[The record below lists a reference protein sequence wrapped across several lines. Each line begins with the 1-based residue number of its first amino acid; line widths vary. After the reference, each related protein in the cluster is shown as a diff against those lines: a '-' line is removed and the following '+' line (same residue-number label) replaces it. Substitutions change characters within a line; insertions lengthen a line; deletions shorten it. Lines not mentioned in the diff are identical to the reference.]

1 MSSASESA
9 VEEPVAGSSSAAT
22 ESGDVSR
29 LIEAVTTEET
39 DNVTS
44 PTLDQLGRQHSI
56 MRATGLTETDRAAA
70 LKARHRVRATTMG
83 STVRR
88 SPGAAV
94 GAARVT
100 VEEEEH
106 DTDEETNEGGTMY
119 DLINIVHAHVYQCT
133 LWGVLRSLFIRVYA
147 HTGAHQM
154 STVTVFT
161 PHKEEGE
168 REEEEELVVVEEKE
182 SHKSQELSAGLLESP
197 ALKFITR
204 KDLYTFLSSAG
215 VREMCMG
222 RGRHKER
229 SEGGVGVERG
239 VKDAHGKGRVCEDW
253 MHACV

>member
-119 DLINIVHAHVYQCT
+119 GMHIYT
-133 LWGVLRSLFIRVYA
+133 MYSLKW
-147 HTGAHQM
+147 T
-154 STVTVFT
+154 TVA
-161 PHKEEGE
+161 
-168 REEEEELVVVEEKE
+168 
-182 SHKSQELSAGLLESP
+182 LS
-197 ALKFITR
+197 
-204 KDLYTFLSSAG
+204 
-215 VREMCMG
+215 
-222 RGRHKER
+222 
-229 SEGGVGVERG
+229 
-239 VKDAHGKGRVCEDW
+239 
-253 MHACV
+253 

>member
-1 MSSASESA
+1 MSELLGTSPPLSSASESA

-119 DLINIVHAHVYQCT
+119 DLDLINAVHAHVYQS
-133 LWGVLRSLFIRVYA
+133 VA
-147 HTGAHQM
+147 
-154 STVTVFT
+154 
-161 PHKEEGE
+161 
-168 REEEEELVVVEEKE
+168 
-182 SHKSQELSAGLLESP
+182 
-197 ALKFITR
+197 
-204 KDLYTFLSSAG
+204 
-215 VREMCMG
+215 
-222 RGRHKER
+222 
-229 SEGGVGVERG
+229 
-239 VKDAHGKGRVCEDW
+239 
-253 MHACV
+253 

>member
-1 MSSASESA
+1 MSELLGASPSLSSASESA
-9 VEEPVAGSSSAAT
+9 AEEPVAGSSSAAT

-29 LIEAVTTEET
+29 LIEAVTTEEEET

-100 VEEEEH
+100 VEEEDH

-119 DLINIVHAHVYQCT
+119 GMYIYTMYSRKWN
-133 LWGVLRSLFIRVYA
+133 
-147 HTGAHQM
+147 
-154 STVTVFT
+154 TVT
-161 PHKEEGE
+161 
-168 REEEEELVVVEEKE
+168 
-182 SHKSQELSAGLLESP
+182 LS
-197 ALKFITR
+197 
-204 KDLYTFLSSAG
+204 
-215 VREMCMG
+215 
-222 RGRHKER
+222 
-229 SEGGVGVERG
+229 
-239 VKDAHGKGRVCEDW
+239 
-253 MHACV
+253 

>member
-106 DTDEETNEGGTMY
+106 DTDEETNEGGTTY
-119 DLINIVHAHVYQCT
+119 DLDLINAVHAHVYQS
-133 LWGVLRSLFIRVYA
+133 VA
-147 HTGAHQM
+147 
-154 STVTVFT
+154 
-161 PHKEEGE
+161 
-168 REEEEELVVVEEKE
+168 
-182 SHKSQELSAGLLESP
+182 
-197 ALKFITR
+197 
-204 KDLYTFLSSAG
+204 
-215 VREMCMG
+215 
-222 RGRHKER
+222 
-229 SEGGVGVERG
+229 
-239 VKDAHGKGRVCEDW
+239 
-253 MHACV
+253 